1 MKTSTIQHAT
11 GDGTWQSAYGLMY
24 AYELRMANGDH
35 FKVNSK
41 KADAFTNGQQINYK
55 LTGKTDRNGTPQGK
69 IVSEYMQQVAPAP
82 FNGQVL
88 TMAQAPAN
96 NAGGKDRSIL
106 IQVAFKMAME
116 RLNSDPTKTLQEVY
130 LVAKYLY
137 DEMVTAHEQF

>member
-35 FKVNSK
+35 FKVNAK
-41 KADAFTNGQQINYK
+41 KADAFVNGQSINYE

-69 IVSEYMQQVAPAP
+69 IVTEFVQQNAVPAY
-82 FNGQVL
+82 NA
-88 TMAQAPAN
+88 TAPAN

-116 RLNSDPTKTLQEVY
+116 RLNADPTKTLQEVY